1 MSAREECK
9 EDCESESQTLAE
21 MTTNSNDPSRNNMD
35 LSPYQGEGK
44 GPPGCRWRLVETSH
58 NLEYASG
65 PINCK
70 GELEGLPSSFPSG
83 YSYDGYMELQI
94 ICD

>member
-1 MSAREECK
+1 METRDECK
-9 EDCESESQTLAE
+9 KECTSNNETIAKQ
-21 MTTNSNDPSRNNMD
+21 TTNASDPSRSSMD
-35 LSPYQGEGK
+35 LNPYKGEGK

-70 GELEGLPSSFPSG
+70 GELEGLPSSFPSN

>member
-1 MSAREECK
+1 MSAREECNEACK
-9 EDCESESQTLAE
+9 RESRSLAE
-21 MTTNSNDPSRNNMD
+21 MTTNGNDPSGSNMD
-35 LSPYQGEGK
+35 LGPYQGEGK

-70 GELEGLPSSFPSG
+70 GELVGLPSSFQSH